1 MTSTL
6 NRPRA
11 ADTTVSNG
19 PGTPVV
25 PTRDL
30 RGARPASWLRRHG
43 ASLAWLLPVLAIAA
57 VVMAFNM
64 DGSPQRID
72 DEGTYAAQAW
82 AIQNLGEITHYT
94 YWYDHP
100 PVGWLQISAYTAVT
114 GAFSRYDVA
123 VLAAREAMLF
133 FTVVSVALVWLLGRK
148 LGLSRPAAAVAGLV
162 FAVSPLALQFHRT
175 VYLDNVATP
184 WLLAAFVF
192 ALSKRY
198 QLAGF
203 AAASL
208 SFGIA
213 VLSKETYLLALPFLA
228 WTMWRGAD
236 TSTRRYTL
244 SIAGSLL
251 VLVGLGYV
259 ALAAVKG
266 ELLPGAGRVSL
277 LEGIQFQLATREASG
292 SVFDTGSLFF
302 ATVSQW
308 WQLDQVL
315 IVLGALASGVAV
327 FVKKLRPLGVMMVF
341 LIAFMFRPGGYLPV
355 PYVIMLLP
363 FAALLVAA
371 VTDHAVRVFRAR
383 RAGALSTAATRTGS
397 IAWLALT
404 LAAVVAI
411 VPLWAVQL
419 RGFLDSDLDA
429 PMRNAESWVETN
441 VPKDSR
447 LLVDDAVWVDLV
459 DAGFARDNVIWFYK
473 IDTDGAVQAQ
483 SPNGWRDS
491 DYLFETESVRTS
503 GPTSPEI
510 REALANSTV
519 IASFGDGD
527 QQVNVRQI
535 DSQGAA
541 QAQTEADDAASARAQ
556 AGAELAQNPNLQIS
570 STLSTALSDG
580 RVDPRAIIVLG
591 QLAALGPISVAD
603 PEALPGEQDA
613 LFRQIDVTP
622 QGGQSVDEVRTTLEG
637 LGSVYVPESVVP
649 SGDGLRVTFS
659 AVAPTGVLSN

>member
-6 NRPRA
+6 NRPTAVDDRIA
-11 ADTTVSNG
+11 SAPRR
-19 PGTPVV
+19 PGTPMQ
-25 PTRDL
+25 
-30 RGARPASWLRRHG
+30 PAPERSPGWLRRHG
-43 ASLAWLLPVLAIAA
+43 ASLAWLLPLMAIAA
-57 VVMAFNM
+57 VVQAFNM
-64 DGSPQRID
+64 AGSPQRID
-72 DEGTYAAQAW
+72 DEGTYTAQAW
-82 AIQNLGEITHYT
+82 AVQNLGELAHYT

-100 PVGWLQISAYTAVT
+100 PVGWLQISAYTALT
-114 GAFSRYDVA
+114 GAFDRYDVA
-123 VLAAREAMLF
+123 VLAGREAMLA
-133 FTVVSVALVWLLGRK
+133 FTVVAVALLWLLARK

-203 AAASL
+203 AAASV

-228 WTMWRGAD
+228 WMMWRGAD
-236 TSTRRYTL
+236 KSTRRYTL

-292 SVFDTGSLFF
+292 SVLDTGSLFF

-315 IVLGALASGVAV
+315 IVVGTLASVVGLFMKRV
-327 FVKKLRPLGVMMVF
+327 RPIAVMMVF

-363 FAALLVAA
+363 FAALLIAA
-371 VTDHAVRVFRAR
+371 VTDAAVKSVRAR
-383 RAGALSTAATRTGS
+383 RAGAVSTAAVRTGS
-397 IAWLALT
+397 VTWIALT
-404 LAAVVAI
+404 VAAVVAL

-429 PMRNAESWVETN
+429 PMRNAETWVETN

-459 DAGFARDNVIWFYK
+459 RAGFARDNVIWFYK

-503 GPTSPEI
+503 GAGSPDV
-510 REALANSTV
+510 RSALESSTV
-519 IASFGDGD
+519 VASFGDGD
-527 QQVNVRQI
+527 QQVNIRRI
-535 DSQGAA
+535 DSDGAA
-541 QAQTEADDAASARAQ
+541 EAQRSGDAAAAARSA
-556 AGAELAQNPNLQIS
+556 AGAELAQNPDLQVS
-570 STLSTALSDG
+570 ATFDQALRDG
-580 RVDPRAIIVLG
+580 RLDPRALIVLG
-591 QLAALGPISVAD
+591 QLAAAAPISVAD
-603 PEALPGEQDA
+603 PAALPGEQESV
-613 LFRQIDVTP
+613 FRQFDVTP
-622 QGGQSVDEVRTTLEG
+622 QGGETVAQLDTLLRG
-637 LGSVYVPESVVP
+637 LGDTYEPASIEPQ
-649 SGDGLRVTFS
+649 GDGLRITFS
-659 AVAPTGVLSN
+659 AVAPSGVLSD

>member
-6 NRPRA
+6 NRPTAVDDRLA
-11 ADTTVSNG
+11 SAPRRPTPPVQPTTERS
-19 PGTPVV
+19 PG
-25 PTRDL
+25 
-30 RGARPASWLRRHG
+30 WLRRHG
-43 ASLAWLLPVLAIAA
+43 ASLAWLLPLMAVAA
-57 VVMAFNM
+57 VVQAANMA
-64 DGSPQRID
+64 GSPQRID
-72 DEGTYAAQAW
+72 DEGTYTAQAW
-82 AIQNLGEITHYT
+82 AVQAFGELAHYT

-100 PVGWLQISAYTAVT
+100 PVGWLQISAYTALT
-114 GAFSRYDVA
+114 GAFDRYDVA
-123 VLAAREAMLF
+123 VLAGREAMLA
-133 FTVVSVALVWLLGRK
+133 FTVVAVALLWLLARK
-148 LGLSRPAAAVAGLV
+148 LGLSRPAAAAAGLV

-198 QLAGF
+198 QLAGY

-236 TSTRRYTL
+236 RSTRRYTL
-244 SIAGSLL
+244 SIAASLL
-251 VLVGLGYV
+251 VLVGSAYV

-266 ELLPGAGRVSL
+266 ELLPGADRVSL

-308 WQLDQVL
+308 WQLDRVL
-315 IVLGALASGVAV
+315 VVVGALASVVALGLRRV
-327 FVKKLRPLGVMMVF
+327 RPLAVMMVF

-355 PYVIMLLP
+355 PYVIMMLP
-363 FAALLVAA
+363 LAALLVAA
-371 VTDHAVRVFRAR
+371 VTDAAVRSVRAR
-383 RAGALSTAATRTGS
+383 RAGAVSTAAVRTGS
-397 IAWLALT
+397 VAWVALT
-404 LAAVVAI
+404 VAAVVAL

-419 RGFLDSDLDA
+419 RGFVDADLDA

-459 DAGFARDNVIWFYK
+459 RAGFDRDNVIWFYK

-491 DYLFETESVRTS
+491 DYVFETESVRTS
-503 GPTSPEI
+503 GSSSADV
-510 REALANSTV
+510 RAALESSTV
-519 IASFGDGD
+519 VASFGDGD
-527 QQVNVRQI
+527 QQVTVRRI
-535 DSQGAA
+535 DRDGAEEA
-541 QAQTEADDAASARAQ
+541 QRSADVAASARSA
-556 AGAELAQNPNLQIS
+556 AGAELAQNPALQVS
-570 STLSTALSDG
+570 ATFDQALRDG
-580 RVDPRAIIVLG
+580 RLDPRALLVLG
-591 QLAALGPISVAD
+591 QLAAVSPISVAD
-603 PEALPGEQDA
+603 PVALPGEQESV
-613 LFRQIDVTP
+613 FRQFDVTP
-622 QGGQSVDEVRTTLEG
+622 EGGETVDQLDALLRG
-637 LGSVYVPESVVP
+637 LGDTYEPASIEPR
-649 SGDGLRVTFS
+649 GDGLRITFS
-659 AVAPTGVLSN
+659 AVAPSSVLSD

>member
-6 NRPRA
+6 NRPSAVDDRTA
-11 ADTTVSNG
+11 TA
-19 PGTPVV
+19 PRRLGTPMQ
-25 PTRDL
+25 PTPERSP
-30 RGARPASWLRRHG
+30 GWLRRHG
-43 ASLAWLLPVLAIAA
+43 ASLVWLLPLMAIAA
-57 VVMAFNM
+57 VVQAFNM
-64 DGSPQRID
+64 AGSPQRID
-72 DEGTYAAQAW
+72 DEGTYTAQAW
-82 AIQNLGEITHYT
+82 AVQAFGELAHYT

-100 PVGWLQISAYTAVT
+100 PVGWLQISAYTALT
-114 GAFSRYDVA
+114 GAFDRYDVA
-123 VLAAREAMLF
+123 VLAGREAMLA
-133 FTVVSVALVWLLGRK
+133 FTVVAVALLWLLARK
-148 LGLSRPAAAVAGLV
+148 LGLSRPAAAAAGLL

-228 WTMWRGAD
+228 WMMWRGAD
-236 TSTRRYTL
+236 RSTRRYTL
-244 SIAGSLL
+244 SIAASLL

-277 LEGIQFQLATREASG
+277 LEGVQFQLATREASG

-315 IVLGALASGVAV
+315 IVAGTLASVVGL
-327 FVKKLRPLGVMMVF
+327 FVKRVRPIAAMMVF
-341 LIAFMFRPGGYLPV
+341 LIVFMFRPGGYLPV

-371 VTDHAVRVFRAR
+371 VTDAAVKSVRAR
-383 RAGALSTAATRTGS
+383 RAGAVSTAAVRTGS
-397 IAWLALT
+397 VAWLALAV
-404 LAAVVAI
+404 AAVVAL

-419 RGFLDSDLDA
+419 RGFLDADLDA
-429 PMRNAESWVETN
+429 PMRNAETWVETN

-459 DAGFARDNVIWFYK
+459 RAGFARDNVIWFYK

-503 GPTSPEI
+503 GSASADV
-510 REALANSTV
+510 RSALESSTV
-519 IASFGDGD
+519 VASFGEGD
-527 QQVNVRQI
+527 QQVNVRRI
-535 DSQGAA
+535 DRDGADEA
-541 QAQTEADDAASARAQ
+541 QRSADESASARSA
-556 AGAELAQNPNLQIS
+556 AGAELAENPDLQVS
-570 STLSTALSDG
+570 ATFDQALRDG
-580 RVDPRAIIVLG
+580 RLDPRAIIVLG
-591 QLAALGPISVAD
+591 QLAAIAPISVAD
-603 PEALPGEQDA
+603 PDALPGEQES
-613 LFRQIDVTP
+613 LFRQFDVTP
-622 QGGQSVDEVRTTLEG
+622 QGGETVEQLDAVLRG
-637 LGSVYVPESVVP
+637 LGETYEPASIEPR
-649 SGDGLRVTFS
+649 GDGLRITFS
-659 AVAPTGVLSN
+659 AVAPSGVLSD

>member
-6 NRPRA
+6 NRPTEVDDRGA
-11 ADTTVSNG
+11 TAPRRLGTPMQPTTPRRG
-19 PGTPVV
+19 PG
-25 PTRDL
+25 
-30 RGARPASWLRRHG
+30 WLRRHG
-43 ASLAWLLPVLAIAA
+43 TSLAWLLPLMAIAA
-57 VVMAFNM
+57 VVQAFNM
-64 DGSPQRID
+64 AGSPQRID
-72 DEGTYAAQAW
+72 DEGTYTAQAW
-82 AIQNLGEITHYT
+82 AVQTFGELAHYT

-100 PVGWLQISAYTAVT
+100 PVGWLQIAGWTALT
-114 GAFSRYDVA
+114 GAFDRYDVA
-123 VLAAREAMLF
+123 VLAGREAMLA
-133 FTVVSVALVWLLGRK
+133 FTVVAVALLWLLARK

-203 AAASL
+203 AAASV

-228 WTMWRGAD
+228 WVMWRGAD
-236 TSTRRYTL
+236 RSTRRYTL
-244 SIAGSLL
+244 SIAASLL

-292 SVFDTGSLFF
+292 SVLDTGSLFF

-308 WQLDQVL
+308 WQLDPVL
-315 IVLGALASGVAV
+315 IVVGTLASIVGLFLKRV
-327 FVKKLRPLGVMMVF
+327 RPIAVMMVF

-371 VTDHAVRVFRAR
+371 VTEAAVRSVRAR
-383 RAGALSTAATRTGS
+383 RAGAVSTAAARTGS
-397 IAWLALT
+397 VAWLALT
-404 LAAVVAI
+404 VAAVVAL

-441 VPKDSR
+441 VPTDSR

-459 DAGFARDNVIWFYK
+459 RAGFARDNVIWFYK

-503 GPTSPEI
+503 GAASPDV
-510 REALANSTV
+510 RSALESSTV
-519 IASFGDGD
+519 VASFGEGD
-527 QQVNVRQI
+527 QQVAVRRI
-535 DSQGAA
+535 DRDGAA
-541 QAQTEADDAASARAQ
+541 EAQRSADEAAAARSA
-556 AGAELAQNPNLQIS
+556 AGAELAENPDLQVS
-570 STLSTALSDG
+570 ATFDQALRDG
-580 RVDPRAIIVLG
+580 RLDPRAMIVLG
-591 QLAALGPISVAD
+591 QLAAASPISVSD
-603 PEALPGEQDA
+603 PDALPGEQDA
-613 LFRQIDVTP
+613 LYRRFDVTP
-622 QGGQSVDEVRTTLEG
+622 QGGETVEQLDALLRG
-637 LGSVYVPESVVP
+637 LGDVYEPASIEP
-649 SGDGLRVTFS
+649 AGDGLRITFS
-659 AVAPTGVLSN
+659 AVAPSGVLSD

>member
-11 ADTTVSNG
+11 AATTVTNTPRG
-19 PGTPVV
+19 PVLPEKD
-25 PTRDL
+25 R
-30 RGARPASWLRRHG
+30 RGATPASWLRRHG
-43 ASLAWLLPVLAIAA
+43 AGLAWLLPVLAIAA
-57 VVMAFNM
+57 VVQAFNM
-64 DGSPQRID
+64 AGSPQRID
-72 DEGTYAAQAW
+72 DEGTYTAQAW
-82 AIQNLGEITHYT
+82 AIQNLGEIAHYT

-100 PVGWLQISAYTAVT
+100 PVGWLQISAYTALT

-133 FTVVSVALVWLLGRK
+133 FTVVSVALVWLLGRR
-148 LGLSRPAAAVAGLV
+148 LGLSRPAAAIAGLV

-228 WTMWRGAD
+228 WMMWRGAD
-236 TSTRRYTL
+236 RSTRRYTL
-244 SIAGSLL
+244 SIAASLL

-259 ALAAVKG
+259 ALAGVKG
-266 ELLPGAGRVSL
+266 ELLPAAGRVSL

-315 IVLGALASGVAV
+315 IVLGTLASIVGLFIRRV
-327 FVKKLRPLGVMMVF
+327 RPLAVMMVF

-363 FAALLVAA
+363 FAALLIAA
-371 VTDHAVRVFRAR
+371 VSDASVKAFRAR
-383 RAGALSTAATRTGS
+383 RSGAVSTAAVRTGS
-397 IAWLALT
+397 VAWIALT
-404 LAAVVAI
+404 VAAIVAV

-419 RGFLDSDLDA
+419 RGFVDADLDA
-429 PMRNAESWVETN
+429 PMRNAETWVETN

-459 DAGFARDNVIWFYK
+459 KAGFSRDNVIWFYK
-473 IDTDGAVQAQ
+473 IDTDGAVEAQ

-503 GPTSPEI
+503 GASSADI
-510 REALANSTV
+510 RAALDNSTV
-519 IASFGDGD
+519 VASFGEGD

-535 DSQGAA
+535 DSEGAA
-541 QAQTEADDAASARAQ
+541 EAQTAADAAASARSA
-556 AGAELAQNPNLQIS
+556 AGADLAENPALRVS
-570 STLSTALSDG
+570 STFDQALTDG
-580 RVDPRAIIVLG
+580 RIDPRAVIALG
-591 QLAALGPISVAD
+591 QVTAIAPISVAD
-603 PEALPGEQDA
+603 PVALPGEQGS
-613 LFRQIDVTP
+613 LFRQLDITP
-622 QGGQSVDEVRTTLEG
+622 QGGETADQLRTTLEG
-637 LGSVYVPESVVP
+637 LGSVYEPASIDQV
-649 SGDGLRVTFS
+649 GDALRVTYS
-659 AVAPTGVLSN
+659 AVAPSGVLTP